1 MSYYRPTSAA
11 SSSSSSV
18 GTLAKDTELGSP
30 PLDSISC
37 LSFSPVANHLSVS
50 SWDGKVR
57 IYDVLQQ
64 TKGVGIAA
72 IEFGGPALATD
83 WAKVC

>member
-1 MSYYRPTSAA
+1 MT
-11 SSSSSSV
+11 
-18 GTLAKDTELGSP
+18 GTLAKDTELSSP

-37 LSFSPVANHLSVS
+37 LSFSPLANHLSVS

-57 IYDVLQQ
+57 IYDVSQQ
-64 TKGVGIAA
+64 NKGVGLTS
-72 IEFGGPALATD
+72 IEFGGPVLGTD